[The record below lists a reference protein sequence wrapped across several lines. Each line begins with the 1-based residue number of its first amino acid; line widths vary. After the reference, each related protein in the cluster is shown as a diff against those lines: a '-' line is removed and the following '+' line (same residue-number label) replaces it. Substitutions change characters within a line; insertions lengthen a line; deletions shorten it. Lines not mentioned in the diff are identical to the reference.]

1 MNIYPVRVA
10 GIVLS
15 IFVLAVFLYWTY
27 DYARRR
33 LRR

>member
-1 MNIYPVRVA
+1 VRAV
-10 GIVLS
+10 GIVVSL
-15 IFVLAVFLYWTY
+15 IVLAIFLYWTY